1 MKSASYLRFFVLA
14 GLVAVVIPGF
24 ADSAPTTTP
33 SLALSGR
40 VTAVCS
46 LSVQGTNAASAL
58 PILAGA
64 KRLPIATATEFCNNQ
79 KGYSIWLYSL
89 NGSKLLG
96 NQGEVNPDSIP
107 YTIGYG
113 TTAAKYTLTTTGQ
126 KIATIPNRTGAD
138 GAPNDVTISFD
149 GSDYLYADTYSDTL
163 FFSIVAN

>member
-1 MKSASYLRFFVLA
+1 M
-14 GLVAVVIPGF
+14 
-24 ADSAPTTTP
+24 
-33 SLALSGR
+33 
-40 VTAVCS
+40 
-46 LSVQGTNAASAL
+46 
-58 PILAGA
+58 
-64 KRLPIATATEFCNNQ
+64 
-79 KGYSIWLYSL
+79 YSL